1 MKTPLRKKTIRLKS
15 LNLGSSVYQIEYV
28 DHLLDIG
35 GTNRLAGAI
44 DHGKC
49 RIKVDLEADKQV
61 VMETIVH
68 EAFHYFLV
76 QYGQEDAINPARIE
90 GVVEALS
97 NGFLMMM
104 RLNPLFVKAIQ
115 AL

>member
-1 MKTPLRKKTIRLKS
+1 M
-15 LNLGSSVYQIEYV
+15 NLGSATYQIEYV
-28 DHLLDIG
+28 ASLLDTS

-44 DHGKC
+44 NHAQC
-49 RIKVDLEADKQV
+49 VIKVDPEADPQA

-68 EAFHYFLV
+68 EAFHFFLV
-76 QYGQEDAINPARIE
+76 QYGQEDAVNPARIE
-90 GVVEALS
+90 GVVETMA

-115 AL
+115 EL